1 MPSQTKSIPEGYHT
15 VTPHLIVQGAPKLLD
30 FLKQAFDAKEKYS
43 LTGPDGA
50 IMHAEV
56 KIGDSMVMI
65 GEAMGEWKAM
75 PASIAL
81 YTDNADALYALPPGM
96 HTIPRTQIADIW
108 FSFDIVTERAECPC
122 GLCLTQHRKFSH
134 GTSFPNKRAFFW
146 MPPHDVRCAGVARL
160 DGYPRIVKIV

>member
-81 YTDNADALYALPPGM
+81 YTDNADALYKRALEAGATSIREPADQFYGDRSGGVKDPAGNHWWIATHIEDVPP
-96 HTIPRTQIADIW
+96 D
-108 FSFDIVTERAECPC
+108 ELKKRAEE
-122 GLCLTQHRKFSH
+122 
-134 GTSFPNKRAFFW
+134 W
-146 MPPHDVRCAGVARL
+146 MKQSRR
-160 DGYPRIVKIV
+160 

>member
-1 MPSQTKSIPEGYHT
+1 MTSHIKSVPEGYHT
-15 VTPHLIVQGAPKLLD
+15 ITPHLIVQGAPKLLD

-81 YTDNADALYALPPGM
+81 YTDNADAIYKRALEAGATSIREPADQFYGDRSGGVKDPAGN
-96 HTIPRTQIADIW
+96 HWWIATHIEDV
-108 FSFDIVTERAECPC
+108 SPDELKKRAEE
-122 GLCLTQHRKFSH
+122 
-134 GTSFPNKRAFFW
+134 W
-146 MPPHDVRCAGVARL
+146 MKQS
-160 DGYPRIVKIV
+160 PRR

>member
-81 YTDNADALYALPPGM
+81 YTDNADALYKRALEAGATPIREPADQFYGDRSGGVKDPAGN
-96 HTIPRTQIADIW
+96 HWWIATHIEDV
-108 FSFDIVTERAECPC
+108 SPDELKKRAEEW
-122 GLCLTQHRKFSH
+122 LKQSR
-134 GTSFPNKRAFFW
+134 R
-146 MPPHDVRCAGVARL
+146 
-160 DGYPRIVKIV
+160 

>member
-81 YTDNADALYALPPGM
+81 YTDNADALYKRALEAGATPIREPADQFYGDRSGGVKDPAGNHWWIATHIEDVPP
-96 HTIPRTQIADIW
+96 D
-108 FSFDIVTERAECPC
+108 ELKKRAEE
-122 GLCLTQHRKFSH
+122 
-134 GTSFPNKRAFFW
+134 W
-146 MPPHDVRCAGVARL
+146 MKQSRR
-160 DGYPRIVKIV
+160 

>member
-81 YTDNADALYALPPGM
+81 YTDNADALYKRALEAGATPIREPADQFYGDRSGGVKDPAGN
-96 HTIPRTQIADIW
+96 HWWIATHIEDV
-108 FSFDIVTERAECPC
+108 SPDELKKRAEE
-122 GLCLTQHRKFSH
+122 
-134 GTSFPNKRAFFW
+134 W
-146 MPPHDVRCAGVARL
+146 MKQSRR
-160 DGYPRIVKIV
+160 

>member
-1 MPSQTKSIPEGYHT
+1 MPSQVKPVPEGYHT
-15 VTPHLIVQGAPKLLD
+15 LTPHLIVQGAPKLLD

-43 LTGPDGA
+43 LTGPNGA

-81 YTDNADALYALPPGM
+81 YTDNADALYKRALEAGATSIREPADQFYGDRSGGVKDPAGN
-96 HTIPRTQIADIW
+96 HWWIATHIEDV
-108 FSFDIVTERAECPC
+108 SPDELRKRAEEWIK
-122 GLCLTQHRKFSH
+122 QS
-134 GTSFPNKRAFFW
+134 
-146 MPPHDVRCAGVARL
+146 
-160 DGYPRIVKIV
+160 PRR

>member
-1 MPSQTKSIPEGYHT
+1 MPSHIKSVPEGYHT
-15 VTPHLIVQGAPKLLD
+15 ITPHLIVQGAPKLLD

-56 KIGDSMVMI
+56 RIGDSMVMI

-81 YTDNADALYALPPGM
+81 YTDNADAVYKRALEAGATSIREPADQFYGDRSGGVKDPAGN
-96 HTIPRTQIADIW
+96 HWWIATHIEDV
-108 FSFDIVTERAECPC
+108 SPDELKKRAEE
-122 GLCLTQHRKFSH
+122 
-134 GTSFPNKRAFFW
+134 W
-146 MPPHDVRCAGVARL
+146 MKQS
-160 DGYPRIVKIV
+160 PRR

>member
-1 MPSQTKSIPEGYHT
+1 MPSHIKSVPEGYHT
-15 VTPHLIVQGAPKLLD
+15 ITPHLIVQGAPKLLD

-81 YTDNADALYALPPGM
+81 YTDNADAIYKRALEAGATSIREPADQFYGDRSGGVKDPAGN
-96 HTIPRTQIADIW
+96 HWWIATHIEDV
-108 FSFDIVTERAECPC
+108 SPDELKKRAEE
-122 GLCLTQHRKFSH
+122 
-134 GTSFPNKRAFFW
+134 W
-146 MPPHDVRCAGVARL
+146 MKQS
-160 DGYPRIVKIV
+160 PRR

>member
-56 KIGDSMVMI
+56 KIGDSIVMI

-81 YTDNADALYALPPGM
+81 YTDNADALYKRALEAGATPIREPADQFYGDRSGGVKDPAGNHWWIATHIEDVPP
-96 HTIPRTQIADIW
+96 D
-108 FSFDIVTERAECPC
+108 ELKKRAEE
-122 GLCLTQHRKFSH
+122 
-134 GTSFPNKRAFFW
+134 W
-146 MPPHDVRCAGVARL
+146 MKQSRR
-160 DGYPRIVKIV
+160 

>member
-1 MPSQTKSIPEGYHT
+1 MPSHVKPVPEGFHT
-15 VTPHLIVQGAPKLLD
+15 ITPHLIVQGAPKLLD

-56 KIGDSMVMI
+56 RIGDSMVMI

-81 YTDNADALYALPPGM
+81 YTDNADALYKRALEAGATSIREPADQFYGDRSGGVKDPAGNHWWIATHIEDVPPN
-96 HTIPRTQIADIW
+96 
-108 FSFDIVTERAECPC
+108 ELKKRAEE
-122 GLCLTQHRKFSH
+122 
-134 GTSFPNKRAFFW
+134 W
-146 MPPHDVRCAGVARL
+146 MKHA
-160 DGYPRIVKIV
+160 PRR

>member
-1 MPSQTKSIPEGYHT
+1 MPSQVKPVPEGYHT
-15 VTPHLIVQGAPKLLD
+15 LTPHLIVQGAPKLLD

-43 LTGPDGA
+43 LTGPNGA

-81 YTDNADALYALPPGM
+81 YTDNADALYKRALEAGATSIREPADQFYGDRSGGVKDPAGN
-96 HTIPRTQIADIW
+96 HWWIATHIEDV
-108 FSFDIVTERAECPC
+108 SPDELKKRAEEWIK
-122 GLCLTQHRKFSH
+122 QS
-134 GTSFPNKRAFFW
+134 
-146 MPPHDVRCAGVARL
+146 
-160 DGYPRIVKIV
+160 PRR